1 MKDSKIR
8 ENQRKTQEKLKEY
21 SQMPINRLLKEFKS
35 SIDGLSVVDIEE
47 RLNKCGKNTIEL
59 KNENSWYKRLYN
71 SLVNPFNIVLIVV
84 AIITFVTDIVIS
96 SHKDYATFTLMV
108 SIVMISTIISYIQET
123 KSDNAAK
130 KLKNMISNQIDVIR
144 NGNPAVA
151 IVEEIVPGD
160 IIKLSSGDMIPGDV
174 RILEAKDLFI
184 DQASLT
190 GESNPVEKYTSNQE
204 NN

>member
-71 SLVNPFNIVLIVV
+71 SLVNPFNIVLIV
-84 AIITFVTDIVIS
+84 
-96 SHKDYATFTLMV
+96 
-108 SIVMISTIISYIQET
+108 
-123 KSDNAAK
+123 
-130 KLKNMISNQIDVIR
+130 
-144 NGNPAVA
+144 
-151 IVEEIVPGD
+151 
-160 IIKLSSGDMIPGDV
+160 
-174 RILEAKDLFI
+174 
-184 DQASLT
+184 
-190 GESNPVEKYTSNQE
+190 
-204 NN
+204 